1 MRRLQNKMLLV
12 MIMGILVSSLVSGLI
27 FTYATRNSINYD
39 SQQILDLK
47 ARHTSSELS
56 KKILMCENNNE
67 VIANFITKTINK
79 TSNVTDYQYSSAHI
93 DTWNDLAW
101 SMVEDR
107 QEISAIGFH
116 FNPSFVHRKNAG
128 FLISYSNSTGRME
141 NLSSDYEDSL
151 KPRAGD
157 GLLTPYAQAVLAKK
171 EIWTSPY
178 YNRKN
183 GIYTITNAKPIYIR
197 HQLIGVVFCEL
208 DFDRIA
214 NDTNSISL
222 YEHGK
227 AILTDRYGQQLN
239 YGGAMVNV
247 SNSFMKKVVKQGS
260 YKALVKLNGTKTYL
274 HARKVT
280 YNMYMIVAVPQTD
293 VFTTRN
299 RTIFTVLFAIV
310 SLSAVLCLI
319 AVTMVNKL
327 FRMACKDSLTDASN
341 KISYQEYLKEL
352 EKRIA
357 YTHRSY
363 GVAVFDINHLKA
375 VNDEQGHMA
384 GDQLIRDGYEV
395 IHLCFPEN
403 EVFRIG
409 GDEFVI
415 VFDDPNLKKTRNRVE
430 RFKQIMDKRARN
442 FASSSQVVVS
452 CGYSEWQENEHY
464 RDVFKRADHDMYKEK
479 AKFYA
484 YNPQIDRRR

>member
-12 MIMGILVSSLVSGLI
+12 MIMGILISSLVSGML
-27 FTYATRNSINYD
+27 FTYATRNTINYD

-47 ARHTSSELS
+47 AIHASSELS

-67 VIANFITKTINK
+67 LMAGFITKTI
-79 TSNVTDYQYSSAHI
+79 TTISNVTDYHYSATDI
-93 DTWNDLAW
+93 DNWNGLAW
-101 SMVEDR
+101 SMVEDT
-107 QEISAIGFH
+107 QDISAIGFH
-116 FNPSFVHRKNAG
+116 FNPSFIHRKNAG
-128 FLISYSNSTGRME
+128 FLISYSNTTGRME

-151 KPRAGD
+151 KPRTED
-157 GLLTPYAQAVLAKK
+157 GFLSPYAQAVLAKK
-171 EIWTSPY
+171 TIWTVPY
-178 YNRKN
+178 YNKIN
-183 GIYTITNAKPIYIR
+183 GIYSITNAKPIYIK
-197 HQLIGVVFCEL
+197 HQLVGVVFCEL

-214 NDTNSISL
+214 NNTNSISL

-227 AILTDRYGQQLN
+227 ALLTDRYGQQLN

-247 SNSFMKKVVKQGS
+247 PNSFMKKVAKQGN
-260 YKALVKLNGTKTYL
+260 YQALIKLNGAMTYL
-274 HARKVT
+274 YARRVT
-280 YNMYMIVAVPQTD
+280 DNMYMIVTVPQTD
-293 VFTTRN
+293 VLAARN
-299 RTIFTVLFAIV
+299 RTIFTVLFSII

-395 IHLCFPEN
+395 IHLCFPED

-409 GDEFVI
+409 GDEFVV
-415 VFDDPNLKKTRNRVE
+415 VFDDPDLKKTRNRVE
-430 RFKQIMDKRARN
+430 RFKRIMDKRARD
-442 FASSSQVVVS
+442 FSSSSQVVVS
-452 CGYSEWQENEHY
+452 CGYSEWQRDEQY

-484 YNPQIDRRR
+484 YNPQVDRRR